1 MGRTRHPFPTRLYYI
16 FKSVDVQES
25 ISRCHSGLKFDELE
39 SAEPGDSKNMRIRI
53 FIIMSLLI
61 LDFLAINAAC
71 VNWDNPDSQT
81 VDEMIAG
88 DNSAGNGLP
97 PGEYSSPQVSRAAQ
111 VGQENKAIIDLPI
124 SGKLSSG
131 ASNPQD
137 ARSQDLNQLTTTQTF
152 VANTTNSTIPALSK
166 TSSEPKYVSGSWS
179 IELNDSVSRI
189 ATLTLFQNGDAVY
202 GAGKLDLDANTT
214 VMAAASGTINNDKLN
229 LDMVSLEKVSLYRI
243 AMTISGDSVTGSYTA
258 FNPSATST
266 KGTAEG
272 VRSVPS
278 T

>member
-1 MGRTRHPFPTRLYYI
+1 
-16 FKSVDVQES
+16 
-25 ISRCHSGLKFDELE
+25 
-39 SAEPGDSKNMRIRI
+39 
-53 FIIMSLLI
+53 
-61 LDFLAINAAC
+61 
-71 VNWDNPDSQT
+71 
-81 VDEMIAG
+81 MIAG

-97 PGEYSSPQVSRAAQ
+97 SGEYSSPQASRAAQ
-111 VGQENKAIIDLPI
+111 VGLKNKSIIDLPI

-137 ARSQDLNQLTTTQTF
+137 ARSQDLNQITTQTF
-152 VANTTNSTIPALSK
+152 VANTTNSTIPAFSK
-166 TSSEPKYVSGSWS
+166 TSSKPKSVSGSWS

-214 VMAAASGTINNDKLN
+214 VMAAAGGTIRDDKLN

-243 AMTISGDSVTGSYTA
+243 AMIVSGDSVRGSYTA

-266 KGTAEG
+266 NGTAEG

-278 T
+278 S

>member
-1 MGRTRHPFPTRLYYI
+1 
-16 FKSVDVQES
+16 
-25 ISRCHSGLKFDELE
+25 
-39 SAEPGDSKNMRIRI
+39 MRIRI
-53 FIIMSLLI
+53 FIIMSFLI
-61 LDFLAINAAC
+61 LDFFAINAAC

-97 PGEYSSPQVSRAAQ
+97 PGEYSSPQASRAAQ
-111 VGQENKAIIDLPI
+111 AGQENKSIIDLPI

-131 ASNPQD
+131 SSNPRD
-137 ARSQDLNQLTTTQTF
+137 SRSQDLDQQTTKQTV

-166 TSSEPKYVSGSWS
+166 TSSEPKSVSGSWS

-202 GAGKLDLDANTT
+202 GTGKLDLDANTT
-214 VMAAASGTINNDKLN
+214 VMAAASGTINDDKLN
-229 LDMVSLEKVSLYRI
+229 LDILSLEKVNLYRI
-243 AMTISGDSVTGSYTA
+243 AMTISGDSVRGSYTA

-266 KGTAEG
+266 NGTAEG

-278 T
+278 S